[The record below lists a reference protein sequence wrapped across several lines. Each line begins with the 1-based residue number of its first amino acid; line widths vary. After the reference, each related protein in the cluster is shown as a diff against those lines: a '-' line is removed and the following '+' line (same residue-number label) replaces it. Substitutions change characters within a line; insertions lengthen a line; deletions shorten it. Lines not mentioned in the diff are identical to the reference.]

1 MDSLSTLFAGAGL
14 AGATGHRAFLPAFL
28 LGLWH
33 RICAGDPQPAFALSQ
48 KFQWLGDTKV
58 LAILGALTFLE
69 FLAERNPDAP
79 EIVNLA
85 LKAPKA
91 VGGFI
96 CAAAAAGTVDPNMA
110 LLIGSGVLGTATSLG
125 VDHVRAGIKE
135 AVQEPLSDATNG
147 ASDKAM
153 GWAES
158 AWSGFLS
165 VMAWVLP
172 ILAAA
177 GLVVVVVIW
186 LGRKRIEKAA
196 RVACP
201 SCGSLRHPSAKV
213 CAGCR
218 RDVDGIAAGPS
229 PAAPAADPSQA
240 TPAASSPPQSPPPP
254 AW

>member
-1 MDSLSTLFAGAGL
+1 MDSLTTIFAGAGL

-33 RICAGDPQPAFALSQ
+33 RICAGDPQPAFALSAN
-48 KFQWLGDTKV
+48 FAWLGDTKV
-58 LAILGALTFLE
+58 LAILGALAFLE

-79 EIVNLA
+79 ELVNLA

-110 LLIGSGVLGTATSLG
+110 LLIGSGVLGSATSLG
-125 VDHVRAGIKE
+125 VDHVRAGIKH

-158 AWSGFLS
+158 AWAGFLS
-165 VMAWVLP
+165 VMSWLLP
-172 ILAAA
+172 LIAVA
-177 GLVVVVVIW
+177 GLAVVLVIW
-186 LGRKRIEKAA
+186 LGRKRIEKAS
-196 RVACP
+196 RIACP
-201 SCGSLRHPSAKV
+201 GCGYLRHPSARV
-213 CAGCR
+213 CAGCK
-218 RDVDGIAAGPS
+218 RDVAEIA
-229 PAAPAADPSQA
+229 AAPAAATGHATAAAPSPSA
-240 TPAASSPPQSPPPP
+240 PLPQSPPPP
-254 AW
+254 TW